1 MVHEDLHLVVPAQA
15 LDDTE
20 DLLSM
25 GFRVV
30 DEGTVAIP
38 DPSGEP
44 LRDVLG
50 ARLPTSEQALLRTA
64 SFSVDGVT
72 GALQL
77 GAGTPSRLFGVTL
90 VPSSHALFDRNAGI
104 FESDALAGK
113 RVVIVG
119 LGSGGSAVLRELV
132 RAGVGWFL
140 LVDDDRL
147 APGNVCRHELSLRD
161 VGRLKVHAMS
171 DYVIARNPGAVV
183 ETLSERLDPYTAMP
197 FAEMIAEIA
206 PDVMICGTD
215 NRESRLIVN
224 RAAVDT
230 GTYCL
235 FGAVRRRAYAGEI
248 LQVLP
253 GVTPCYQCFVMGLP
267 VGAEQPQVRAA
278 VDDGVHASLPAYADR
293 PVPAEPGLSMD
304 IAPVSLMLAKL
315 ALVRM
320 LQDAGSKRFDAL
332 AEDLAAPRLL
342 WIGRREPGTIYEQWP
357 PLGDSLGEGPRI
369 QQWLGLRLDRH
380 PDCPTCGVQSGS
392 LPAENLDFFR

>member
-1 MVHEDLHLVVPAQA
+1 
-15 LDDTE
+15 
-20 DLLSM
+20 
-25 GFRVV
+25 
-30 DEGTVAIP
+30 
-38 DPSGEP
+38 
-44 LRDVLG
+44 
-50 ARLPTSEQALLRTA
+50 
-64 SFSVDGVT
+64 
-72 GALQL
+72 
-77 GAGTPSRLFGVTL
+77 VTL
-90 VPSSHALFDRNAGI
+90 VPSSGELFDRNAGI

-113 RVVIVG
+113 RVVLVG

-147 APGNVCRHELSLRD
+147 TPGNVCRHELSLRD
-161 VGRLKVHAMS
+161 VGRLKVQALA
-171 DYVIARNPGAVV
+171 DYVTDRNPSAVV
-183 ETLSERLDPYTAMP
+183 ETLTERLGPDTALP
-197 FAEMIAEIA
+197 FVEMIAEIA

-224 RAAVDT
+224 RAAVES

-248 LQVLP
+248 LQLLP

-267 VGAEQPQVRAA
+267 VDSQPHHGRLGT
-278 VDDGVHASLPAYADR
+278 DDGAHTALPAYADR
-293 PVPAEPGLSMD
+293 AVPAEPGLSMD

-320 LQDAGSKRFDAL
+320 LQDAGSARFDAL

-369 QQWLGLRLDRH
+369 QQWLGLWLDRQ
-380 PDCPTCGVQSGS
+380 PDCPACGLQSES
-392 LPAENLDFFR
+392 LPDEELDFFR

>member
-1 MVHEDLHLVVPAQA
+1 MVYEDLHLVLPARV
-15 LDDTE
+15 LEDTP
-20 DLLSM
+20 DVLSLR
-25 GFRVV
+25 FRVL
-30 DEGTVAIP
+30 DEGTVAIF

-44 LRDVLG
+44 LRHVLG
-50 ARLPTSEQALLRTA
+50 AKLPASDQALLQTA
-64 SFSVDGVT
+64 SFVVDGDA

-77 GAGTPSRLFGVTL
+77 SNGTSRAFQVTL
-90 VPSSHALFDRNAGI
+90 VPSSGELFDRNAGI

-113 RVVIVG
+113 RVVLVG

-147 APGNVCRHELSLRD
+147 TPGNVCRHELSLRD
-161 VGRLKVHAMS
+161 VGRLKVQALA
-171 DYVIARNPGAVV
+171 DYVTDRNPSAVV
-183 ETLSERLDPYTAMP
+183 ETLTERLGPDTALP
-197 FAEMIAEIA
+197 FVEMIAEIA

-224 RAAVDT
+224 RAAVES

-248 LQVLP
+248 LQLLP

-267 VGAEQPQVRAA
+267 VDSQPHHGRLGT
-278 VDDGVHASLPAYADR
+278 DDGAHTALPAYADR
-293 PVPAEPGLSMD
+293 AVPAEPGLSMD

-320 LQDAGSKRFDAL
+320 LQDAGSARFDAL

-369 QQWLGLRLDRH
+369 QQWLGLWLDRQ
-380 PDCPTCGVQSGS
+380 PDCPACGLQSES
-392 LPAENLDFFR
+392 LPDEELDFFR

>member
-1 MVHEDLHLVVPAQA
+1 MIYEDLHLVLPAQVP
-15 LDDTE
+15 DGTQDF
-20 DLLSM
+20 LSLR
-25 GFRVV
+25 FRVV
-30 DEGTVAIP
+30 DEGTVAVL

-44 LRDVLG
+44 LRNVLS
-50 ARLPTSEQALLRTA
+50 ARLPTSEQALLQTA
-64 SFSVDGVT
+64 SLTVDGDT
-72 GALQL
+72 GSLQL
-77 GAGTPSRLFGVTL
+77 GDGTPPRLFQVTL
-90 VPSSHALFDRNAGI
+90 VPSSAELFDRNTGI
-104 FESDALAGK
+104 FDSDALAGK
-113 RVVIVG
+113 RVVMVG

-147 APGNVCRHELSLRD
+147 TPGNVCRHELSLRD
-161 VGRLKVHAMS
+161 VGRLKVYALA
-171 DYVIARNPGAVV
+171 DYVSDRNPVAVV
-183 ETLSERLDPYTAMP
+183 ATHTERLGPHTAMP
-197 FAEMIAEIA
+197 FVEMIAEMA
-206 PDVMICGTD
+206 PDIMICGTD

-224 RAAVDT
+224 RAAIET

-248 LQVLP
+248 LQLLP
-253 GVTPCYQCFVMGLP
+253 GVTPCYQCFLMGLP
-267 VGAEQPQVRAA
+267 MDSQPPRGIAA
-278 VDDGVHASLPAYADR
+278 DDGLPTILPAYADR

-320 LQDAGSKRFDAL
+320 LKDAGSARFDAL

-369 QQWLGLRLDRH
+369 QQWLGLWLDRH
-380 PDCPTCGVQSGS
+380 PDCPACGLQSQS
-392 LPAENLDFFR
+392 LSEEDLDFFR